1 MSDIQKRPT
10 GFGSTSASAPAARA
24 TPEKASS
31 VDTADLTSRFNALRT
46 RRDQINAIRVRREV
60 ELDNAK
66 KAEKQC
72 AEEAKSLGVS
82 SPEELE
88 ALIAQKAKEA
98 SEALDK
104 FEKDLDDQET
114 LLRSIDE
121 RVAQADAR

>member
-10 GFGSTSASAPAARA
+10 GFGSTATAAPAAKTSPATA
-24 TPEKASS
+24 TP
-31 VDTADLTSRFNALRT
+31 VDPADLTSRFNALRT
-46 RRDQINAIRVRREV
+46 RRDQIHAIRVRREV

-72 AEEAKSLGVS
+72 AEEAKLLGVN